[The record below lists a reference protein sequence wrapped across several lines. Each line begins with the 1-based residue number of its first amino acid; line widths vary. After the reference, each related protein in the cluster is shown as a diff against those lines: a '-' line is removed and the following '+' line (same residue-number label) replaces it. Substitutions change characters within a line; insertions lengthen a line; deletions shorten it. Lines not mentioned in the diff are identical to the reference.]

1 MVGSGDGGAVVVSVG
16 GSDVAWV
23 GAGSV
28 GVVSVGVVSVGVV
41 SVGAVSVGVVP
52 VGLDDDVVGD
62 EPVGEGALLSV
73 GGVPVGDAVGGG
85 VVPGTTGG
93 AVSRIATISALNASS
108 WVEICASEYDVMV
121 LPEVGQPA
129 PDVAEREQLL
139 LARVVLDGQHEL
151 AGDRGR
157 DALVAL
163 VVRGHGEVLRDH
175 HVGVIHDQHDLEGD
189 RDRHAVRA
197 RGVGM
202 GLVDVEHLVARG
214 PDERERDVVGRG
226 AVGGVERR
234 RLVVAFL
241 GREGLVEREHPRL
254 GRRLAA
260 RGRRWR
266 GTSTMASC
274 GWALVGR
281 ALPVWKVAAS
291 GACPT
296 GQPAL
301 GQRADPRHLRAPRR
315 RPGRRPARSAA
326 RR

>member
-23 GAGSV
+23 GAGSA

-41 SVGAVSVGVVP
+41 SRSVVVP
-52 VGLDDDVVGD
+52 FGLDDDVVGG

-93 AVSRIATISALNASS
+93 AVSENRDDLRLERFQLGRDLRER
-108 WVEICASEYDVMV
+108 VRRDGP
-121 LPEVGQPA
+121 PELGQPV

-139 LARVVLDGQHEL
+139 LARGLLDGQHEL

-175 HVGVIHDQHDLEGD
+175 HVGVVHDQHDLEGD

-214 PDERERDVVGRG
+214 PHECERDVVGR
-226 AVGGVERR
+226 
-234 RLVVAFL
+234 
-241 GREGLVEREHPRL
+241 PS
-254 GRRLAA
+254 
-260 RGRRWR
+260 RRW
-266 GTSTMASC
+266 C
-274 GWALVGR
+274 
-281 ALPVWKVAAS
+281 
-291 GACPT
+291 
-296 GQPAL
+296 
-301 GQRADPRHLRAPRR
+301 
-315 RPGRRPARSAA
+315 
-326 RR
+326 